1 MKKIFLFAAVFSFF
15 ALGLWGCSHTSP
27 SSPGNPAPTPTPTS
41 SGPQTITVSIADG
54 SLGGYSG
61 FYYTASG
68 FTNNTS
74 TGLLSLTAHV
84 GDTISLPSGG
94 FHTLYFDPG
103 SATCI
108 FSDATAAT
116 QTYTFTSAGT
126 YYFHC
131 GVHAQNCSNQTG
143 CGSTNCTAMAGT
155 VVVTP

>member
-1 MKKIFLFAAVFSFF
+1 MKKSFLFVAVFTFL
-15 ALGLWGCSHTSP
+15 ALGFWSCSHTSP
-27 SSPGNPAPTPTPTS
+27 SSPTPTS
-41 SGPQTITVSIADG
+41 GAQTITVSIV
-54 SLGGYSG
+54 SGGPNNYEYEATG
-61 FYYTASG
+61 V
-68 FTNNTS
+68 TN
-74 TGLLSLTAHV
+74 LSNGVLNLTAHV

-94 FHTLYFDPG
+94 IHTLYFDPG

-108 FSDATAAT
+108 FNGATAST

-131 GVHAQNCSNQTG
+131 GVHAQSCSNQTG